1 MLRATLKS
9 LLARKVRLL
18 LSGLAVVLGVMFVSG
33 AFVLTDTLGRSF
45 DAVFA
50 DAYEGIDVNVAGKP
64 KVALGEMQGEQVP
77 ATVPA
82 ATVQRVREVAG
93 VAEATGV
100 VTTDGAQLI
109 GSNGKVV
116 TSFGPPQLGAN
127 WRGESDLVK
136 LREGR
141 EPRADDEIVVNAALA
156 QAGKVKVGDRVGVLT
171 PLSPKETFT
180 LVGVFGYSGDRDS
193 IGGVNEVAFTTPVAQ
208 RLLLG
213 ARDVFTNVTV
223 RAADGVDDTA
233 LRDDLAR
240 TLGGDVEV
248 KTGAQLSADA
258 SASLKEGLSFFNKI
272 LLGFAAV
279 ALLVGTFLILNT
291 FSIIVAQRTRELALM
306 RAIGASG
313 RQIIGSVVLEAV
325 AIGLI
330 ASVLGLGAG
339 IGIGALLAYVF
350 GNLAGGL
357 TLAGIGVPSSA
368 VIGSFAVGLVITVVA
383 ALLPALRA
391 SRIPPIAAM
400 QDVANPDRPLTRV
413 TVTGGVITGIGAVL
427 LFLGLSGTADDNTL
441 AVILGGV
448 LFAFIGV
455 ALLTPLISRPV
466 VSLLGAVFAWSVP
479 GKLGRLNSGRNP
491 RRTAITA
498 AALMV
503 GIALVTGVTVILDS
517 AKGSIGALARDTIKA
532 ELVISGASGGSRPA
546 SFDPAVL
553 AKAAALPGVQLADG
567 EYGDMGMV
575 DGKVTWLAASSD
587 VSALQRIFGAKATA
601 GDISRLGPD
610 QMLFSSDTAESR
622 NISVGS
628 KVTVQASRGEPRT
641 YTVSGIYQ
649 SSELTSPVQLP
660 PQAVQDFAI
669 PKPNQGFVQLAPGTP
684 VAGVQ
689 AQLEALLADSPE
701 VSVADREAFIAQ
713 QTGQLDSLL
722 TMIQILLALAIVI
735 AVLGIVNTLAL
746 SVLERTRELGLLRA
760 IGLRRA
766 QTMRMITVEAVVISV
781 FGALLGIVVGV
792 GLGAAVVRALKDDGI
807 TDLILPWGQM
817 GLFLLLAAVIGVV
830 AAVLPAIRAAR
841 INVLGDRARLIPLT
855 AKGVPPVGGTPSS

>member
-841 INVLGDRARLIPLT
+841 INVLGAIAHD
-855 AKGVPPVGGTPSS
+855 